1 MDTRLK
7 LLALACA
14 APLALAA
21 CDSAQEDQ
29 QVGQVEEP
37 AGAPPAAT
45 DDTAG
50 MTAEPDRQAAEMPPD
65 QTAEA
70 PPAAGEPAAPPEQDF
85 AQAPQQDM
93 EAAPAGA
100 QADFTG
106 NWAMQGEACPGEWQ
120 FTEQTVDVP
129 EQGTFEVQDIQQNGP
144 DVELEVASMAGEQTQ
159 TQTLALEFPDAQQQD
174 TMIVRS
180 GGDEVTLE
188 RCQ

>member
-29 QVGQVEEP
+29 QVGQVEDP

-50 MTAEPDRQAAEMPPD
+50 VTEPERQAAEMPAD

-70 PPAAGEPAAPPEQDF
+70 PPAAGDPGAPPEQDF
-85 AQAPQQDM
+85 AQAPQQDSDA
-93 EAAPAGA
+93 AAPGETEV
-100 QADFTG
+100 DFTG
-106 NWAMQGEACPGEWQ
+106 NWAMQGEACPGEWE
-120 FTEQTVDVP
+120 FAEQTIEIP
-129 EQGTFEVQDIQQNGP
+129 EQGTFEVQDIQQNGQE
-144 DVELEVASMAGEQTQ
+144 VELEIVSMQGEESQR
-159 TQTLALEFPDAQQQD
+159 LALEFPEPGQQD
-174 TMIVRS
+174 MMIVRA